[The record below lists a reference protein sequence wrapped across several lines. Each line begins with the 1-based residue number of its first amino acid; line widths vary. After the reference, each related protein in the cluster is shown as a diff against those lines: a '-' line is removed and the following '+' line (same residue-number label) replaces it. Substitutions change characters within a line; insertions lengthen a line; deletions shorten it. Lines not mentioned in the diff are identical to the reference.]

1 MGIRMLREHASLL
14 VQHGA
19 VRLLSCIFLLV
30 FFIAYLFFQSC
41 LIISAKTAHLLV
53 DNLLY
58 ARG

>member
-1 MGIRMLREHASLL
+1 MLREHASLL
-14 VQHGA
+14 VQHRA
-19 VRLLSCIFLLV
+19 VRLLSCIF
-30 FFIAYLFFQSC
+30 FFPIAYLFFQSC

>member
-1 MGIRMLREHASLL
+1 MLREHASLL